1 MRRKFVLERSKA
13 YICSENINV
22 VTYAE
27 PRTWSCRLKIC
38 P

>member
-13 YICSENINV
+13 YICSGNIKV

-27 PRTWSCRLKIC
+27 PRTLSCRLKIC